1 MDKYELD
8 YLFTK
13 LMHGDESAFEKIYLE
28 TRKGVFSFIY
38 SICKN
43 YATSED
49 LMQDT
54 YIRVRAAIN
63 TYKPG
68 SNGLA
73 WLFTIAKNLTLNEL
87 NKQKKVTPTDIEDP
101 TFKAPEQYVQDTD
114 GTDDDDDDSLIKLA
128 NKVLKDEERQ
138 IVMLHVVS
146 DMKHREIAD
155 MLGKPL
161 GTVLWAYRNALKKL
175 KDAYEKEENKDE
187 Q

>member
-13 LMHGDESAFEKIYLE
+13 LMHGDEEAFEKIYLE
-28 TRKGVFSFIY
+28 TKKGLFSFIY

-43 YATSED
+43 YATAEE

-87 NKQKKVTPTDIEDP
+87 NKQKRMIPTDIEDP
-101 TFKAPEQYVQDTD
+101 TFKAPEQYITSE
-114 GTDDDDDDSLIKLA
+114 DDMDKDDDDSIIQLA
-128 NKVLKDEERQ
+128 NRVLNDSERQ
-138 IVMLHVVS
+138 IVMLQVVS
-146 DMKHREIAD
+146 GMKHREIAD
-155 MLGKPL
+155 MMGKPL

-175 KDAYEKEENKDE
+175 KDAYEKEGG
-187 Q
+187 QG